1 METLW
6 KWPGAISN
14 WGDQQFMGVVRGRPM
29 GGGWHLTL
37 ITSPARSLAGMVN
50 VVWCEIRIE
59 AVAQARKDKR
69 GHEVEDE

>member
-1 METLW
+1 
-6 KWPGAISN
+6 
-14 WGDQQFMGVVRGRPM
+14 M

-59 AVAQARKDKR
+59 AVAQARKDRR